1 MRTIVASA
9 ALALSLL
16 PAAAQQPGG
25 TIVGTFEGQ
34 DVSWSINAMRSDFS
48 GDDTYRAVSIMGWKG
63 SQPAGLGQIMI
74 GFELRQDGTE
84 LPEIRLL
91 TPAGAPDYYGNE
103 DTGAIVEI
111 TSVSENNGFL
121 SLSGTLNTRLGSS
134 DDHGKTL
141 DMTKPAALELTFE
154 GVVEVLGH

>member
-1 MRTIVASA
+1 MRTIIA
-9 ALALSLL
+9 AATLALSLL
-16 PAAAQQPGG
+16 PSAAQEPGG

-34 DVSWSINAMRSDFS
+34 DVSWRINTMQSDFS
-48 GDDTYRAVSIMGWKG
+48 GNDTYRTVSIMGWKG

-84 LPEIRLL
+84 RPEIRLL
-91 TPAGAPDYYGNE
+91 TPTGTPDYYGNE

-111 TSVSENNGFL
+111 TSVSENDGFL
-121 SLSGTLNTRLGSS
+121 SLSGTLTTRLGSS
-134 DDHGKTL
+134 DDHGRTL